1 MSAFFMDK
9 KEVDVISDGTII
21 IDTSIDNSGAE
32 EGLKGL
38 NNKFNS
44 IAKTGLKAFTGAIAS
59 AGTAIGGLAGIATK
73 YNAQMEDYF
82 ANFTVLLGSAEK
94 ATQHVEDLKEFAA
107 KTPFEMAGLADA
119 SKQLLSFGIDVNDI
133 MPDLQ
138 MLGDISLGNQERFKG
153 LALVFAQVASAGKLT
168 GQDLM
173 QFINQGFNPL
183 QVMAEKTGKSMA
195 DLKEEMSDGKITYEM
210 VAEAMRVATS
220 EGGKF
225 YQGMEVQ
232 SQTLSGMWST
242 LKDDTMSLIG
252 GAFEPFSEILKNNVM
267 PALQGIVGQ
276 MTQAFADPN
285 IQNSITNIA
294 SGMGDLAV
302 KIGELISEYLPKVI
316 EGFSWVLDNSNEI
329 MAGIISIGTALLT
342 LNVTSMIM
350 GLIKAFEGVKT
361 ASEAWL
367 VIQKLLNIELL
378 ANPIG
383 LVVTAIA
390 GLVAGIVY
398 LWNTNEGFR
407 TSIINAWNS
416 IKEAGVAV
424 WEWLVNFFTVDIPN
438 AWNVVVEFFSGIP
451 SWFAELWANVIA
463 KFQEWGNNITNFLTE
478 TIPQWINNIINWFN
492 ELPYMIGY
500 ALGYVLATIVQWGVD
515 TWNYL
520 ITNVPIWIENII
532 TFFSE
537 LPGKL
542 WTCLVNAYNNIVN
555 WGSNMFSKA
564 GEIGSNF
571 INNVTNW
578 ISQLP
583 GKFTAWLNDTISKVS
598 EFASNLGRKASEA
611 GQNMVNNIVN
621 AVKNLPSQMV
631 SIGRYIVE
639 GVWNGITG
647 MGDWLLKKV
656 SSFFD
661 GIVEG
666 AKKVLK
672 ICSPSRVFRD
682 QVGKYMAQGVGVGFE
697 NETKN
702 VQKSMEGN
710 FEDLVAKMQATVAY
724 EQVRSI
730 PGSVV
735 NNNYHTVNNTNNTS
749 SDSESLVNAIEKLAG
764 RPINLKAP
772 DGDTIVSY
780 IIDDLEPV
788 MGRRLAL
795 ASRGMR

>member
-1 MSAFFMDK
+1 M
-9 KEVDVISDGTII
+9 SDGKII
-21 IDTSIDNSGAE
+21 IDTSIDSSGAE
-32 EGLKGL
+32 GDIKGL
-38 NNKFNS
+38 SSKLNS
-44 IAKTGLKAFTGAIAS
+44 LAKTGLKAFTGAIAS
-59 AGTAIGGLAGIATK
+59 VGTAIGGLAGIATK

-183 QVMAEKTGKSMA
+183 QVMAEKTGRSMA

-285 IQNSITNIA
+285 IQSSITNIA

-316 EGFSWVLDNSNEI
+316 EGFEWVLDNSNEI
-329 MAGIISIGTALLT
+329 ISGIISIGIALLT

-416 IKEAGVAV
+416 IKEVGVSV

-438 AWNVVVEFFSGIP
+438 AWDVVVEFFSGIP

-478 TIPQWINNIINWFN
+478 TIPQWIDNIINWFN
-492 ELPYMIGY
+492 ELPYKIGY
-500 ALGYVLATIVQWGVD
+500 ALGYVLATMVQWGVD

-520 ITNVPIWIENII
+520 ITNVPMWIENII

-555 WGSNMFSKA
+555 WGANMFSKA

-571 INNVTNW
+571 INNIVTW
-578 ISQLP
+578 VQQLP
-583 GKFTAWLNDTISKVS
+583 SRFSTWLNSTISKIT

-621 AVKNLPSQMV
+621 AVKNLPSQMA
-631 SIGRYIVE
+631 SIGKNIVQ

-647 MGDWLLKKV
+647 MGSWLSSKV
-656 SSFFD
+656 SSFFS
-661 GIVEG
+661 GIVDG
-666 AKKVLK
+666 AKKALG
-672 ICSPSRVFRD
+672 IHSPSRVFRD

-697 NETKN
+697 DETKN
-702 VQKSMEGN
+702 VERSMEGD
-710 FEDLVAKMQATVAY
+710 FEYLVAKMQATVDY
-724 EQVRSI
+724 ERSMTTAR
-730 PGSVV
+730 VV
-735 NNNYHTVNNTNNTS
+735 TQNNS
-749 SDSESLVNAIEKLAG
+749 IQSDSDNNIDATESNVTIKVPVIIEGKEVAEVSA
-764 RPINLKAP
+764 PYSDKIN
-772 DGDTIVSY
+772 
-780 IIDDLEPV
+780 
-788 MGRRLAL
+788 GRRLNL
-795 ASRGMR
+795 AKRGLSLG

>member
-1 MSAFFMDK
+1 
-9 KEVDVISDGTII
+9 
-21 IDTSIDNSGAE
+21 
-32 EGLKGL
+32 
-38 NNKFNS
+38 
-44 IAKTGLKAFTGAIAS
+44 
-59 AGTAIGGLAGIATK
+59 
-73 YNAQMEDYF
+73 MEDYF

-232 SQTLSGMWST
+232 SRTLSGMWST

-285 IQNSITNIA
+285 IQSSITNIA

-329 MAGIISIGTALLT
+329 IGGIIGIGTALMT
-342 LNVTSMIM
+342 LNVANMVMS
-350 GLIKAFEGVKT
+350 LVKAFQAYQKANEGATV
-361 ASEAWL
+361 AQW
-367 VIQKLLNIELL
+367 LLNIAMS

-383 LVVTAIA
+383 ILVAALA

-438 AWNVVVEFFSGIP
+438 AWNIVVEFFSGIP
-451 SWFAELWANVIA
+451 SWFAELWENVIA

-520 ITNVPIWIENII
+520 ATNVPIWIDTVV

-537 LPGKL
+537 LPGKI
-542 WTCLVNAYNNIVN
+542 WTWLVNAYNNIVN
-555 WGSNMFSKA
+555 WGANMFSKA

-571 INNVTNW
+571 INNIITWVQ
-578 ISQLP
+578 QLP
-583 GKFTAWLNDTISKVS
+583 SKFSTWLNSTISKIS
-598 EFASNLGRKASEA
+598 EFASSLGRKALEA
-611 GQNMVNNIVN
+611 GQNMVNNIVDT
-621 AVKNLPSQMV
+621 VKNLPSEMA
-631 SIGRYIVE
+631 SIGKNIVE

-647 MGDWLLKKV
+647 MGDWLMGKV
-656 SSFFD
+656 TGFFD
-661 GIVEG
+661 GIVDG
-666 AKKVLK
+666 VKKALD
-672 ICSPSRVFRD
+672 IHSPSRVFKNE
-682 QVGKYMAQGVGVGFE
+682 VGKYMAQGVGVGFE
-697 NETKN
+697 DETKN
-702 VQKSMEGN
+702 VQNSMGANLDE
-710 FEDLVAKMQATVAY
+710 LVAKMQATVAY
-724 EQVRSI
+724 EQTRSI

-749 SDSESLVNAIEKLAG
+749 SDTGYLLNEIKGLVN
-764 RPINLKAP
+764 RPINLNIDGREFMKATAP
-772 DGDTIVSY
+772 YQDEYSNYYDG
-780 IIDDLEPV
+780 
-788 MGRRLAL
+788 R
-795 ASRGMR
+795 